1 MNKKISTSIKRVD
14 AGIKTGGAAR
24 YIGDIPFD
32 GLLYGKIV
40 RSSRARATI
49 KSVSVPALPEGYY
62 YIDAKDIPSGGR
74 NRIEMIKDDWP
85 VFADEQ
91 VRFIG
96 ETLGLLVGPDRKELN
111 RLRDEVQVEYEDLT
125 PVFSI
130 EESEALK
137 GGPIHGEDNTYAD
150 YRLKKGD
157 PDAAF
162 AKAARVIED
171 TVRTG
176 FQEHIYME
184 PQGVVARTEDDGK
197 LGIFFSGQCP
207 FYVRHAVS
215 ATMGVPEDQVRVQQA
230 VTGGA
235 FGGKEHYPDVISTPL
250 AVAARKIGK
259 PIGLFFDR
267 VEDISFTPKRHPSVT
282 RFKTALDEEGNI
294 LGMDIDVRIDAGAYE
309 SCSMVV
315 LQRAIFSVNSV
326 YNIPNVKIRGRAFAT
341 NNVPSDAY
349 RGFGAPQGLFAIEA
363 HMSHLARAI
372 KVDELKLKQQ
382 YLLKQGDVTVTNG
395 RIHEEVK
402 LPEIIQR
409 IDEMSGYSKKLKE
422 YTPGSWKGV
431 GVSLFN
437 HGSGFTGNGE
447 QEIIKGVVKMRKRAD
462 GLVDLLV
469 SNVEMGQGLQTT
481 FRKIA
486 AMVLEL
492 PVDSVVYN
500 DPNTDLVPDS
510 GPTCASRSI
519 AVVGYLV
526 QEAAKKLKDRW
537 KESDIVEVRQQY
549 EPPEGLIPWD
559 QANLQGDAYPSYG
572 WGANVIEVEVDP
584 LTYEVTTKGIWAV
597 HDVGVAIDEKVVEG
611 QVDGGIIQALGYGS
625 LEKLEVKEGRFQQ
638 KTMADYTIP
647 TTMDFPKIKSALV
660 DNPYEYGPFGA
671 KGAGELVFDGAAAAF
686 ADAVQMAING
696 DVKQIPV
703 TPEYIMEVREDGNN

>member
-1 MNKKISTSIKRVD
+1 
-14 AGIKTGGAAR
+14 
-24 YIGDIPFD
+24 
-32 GLLYGKIV
+32 
-40 RSSRARATI
+40 
-49 KSVSVPALPEGYY
+49 
-62 YIDAKDIPSGGR
+62 
-74 NRIEMIKDDWP
+74 
-85 VFADEQ
+85 
-91 VRFIG
+91 
-96 ETLGLLVGPDRKELN
+96 
-111 RLRDEVQVEYEDLT
+111 
-125 PVFSI
+125 
-130 EESEALK
+130 
-137 GGPIHGEDNTYAD
+137 
-150 YRLKKGD
+150 
-157 PDAAF
+157 
-162 AKAARVIED
+162 
-171 TVRTG
+171 
-176 FQEHIYME
+176 
-184 PQGVVARTEDDGK
+184 
-197 LGIFFSGQCP
+197 
-207 FYVRHAVS
+207 
-215 ATMGVPEDQVRVQQA
+215 
-230 VTGGA
+230 
-235 FGGKEHYPDVISTPL
+235 DVISTPL

-282 RFKTALDEEGNI
+282 HFKTALDEDGHI

-349 RGFGAPQGLFAIEA
+349 RGFGAPQGLFAMEA

-372 KVDELKLKQQ
+372 NVDELKLKKQ
-382 YLLKQGDVTVTNG
+382 YLLKQGDVTITNG

-409 IDEMSGYSKKLKE
+409 IDDMSGYSKKLKE
-422 YTPGSWKGV
+422 HTPGLWKGI
-431 GVSLFN
+431 GISLFN

-492 PVDSVVYN
+492 PVDSVIYN

-549 EPPEGLIPWD
+549 EPPEGLVPWD
-559 QANLQGDAYPSYG
+559 QENLQGDAYPSYG

>member
-1 MNKKISTSIKRVD
+1 MNKKISTPIKRVD
-14 AGIKTGGAAR
+14 AGMKTGGSTR
-24 YIGDIPFD
+24 YIGDIPFE
-32 GLLYGKIV
+32 GMLYGKVV
-40 RSSRARATI
+40 RSSRARA
-49 KSVSVPALPEGYY
+49 KVKGVHVPVLPEGYY
-62 YIDAKDIPSGGR
+62 YIDAGDIPEGGK

-85 VFADEQ
+85 VFADRE

-96 ETLGLLVGPDRKELN
+96 ETIGLLVGPDRKELN
-111 RLRDEVQVEYEDLT
+111 RLRDEVKVEYEELT
-125 PVFSI
+125 PVFTI
-130 EESEALK
+130 EEAEAVK
-137 GGPIHGEDNTYAD
+137 GGPVHGKDNVYGD
-150 YRLKKGD
+150 YHLKKGD

-162 AKAARVIED
+162 AEADRIIED

-176 FQEHIYME
+176 YQEHIYME
-184 PQGVVARTEDDGK
+184 PQGVIARVQEDGK
-197 LGIFFSGQCP
+197 LGVFFSGQCP

-215 ATMGVPEDQVRVQQA
+215 ATMGVPEEQVEVQQT

-250 AVAARKIGK
+250 AVAAGKIGK

-267 VEDISFTPKRHPSVT
+267 IEDISFTPKRHPST
-282 RFKTALDEEGNI
+282 THFRTALDKEGNI
-294 LGMDIDVRIDAGAYE
+294 IAMDIDVRLNAGAYE
-309 SCSMVV
+309 SCSLVV

-349 RGFGAPQGLFAIEA
+349 RGFGAPQGLFAMET
-363 HMSHLARAI
+363 HMSHVARAI
-372 KVDELKLKQQ
+372 GAEELELKGR

-402 LPEIIQR
+402 LPEMIRR
-409 IDEMSGYSKKLKE
+409 IEEMSGYRRKVKE
-422 YTPGSWKGV
+422 YTPGSWKGI
-431 GVSLFN
+431 GLSLFN

-462 GLVDLLV
+462 GIVDLLV

-486 AMVLEL
+486 AMVLEI

-500 DPNTDLVPDS
+500 DPNTGLVPDS

-519 AVVGYLV
+519 AIVGYLV
-526 QEAAKKLKDRW
+526 QEAAKKLKKRW
-537 KESDIVEVRQQY
+537 DESDVVEVSHQY
-549 EPPEGLIPWD
+549 ETPEGLIPWD
-559 QANLQGDAYPSYG
+559 QNNLQGDAYPSYG
-572 WGANVIEVEVDP
+572 WGVNVVEVEVDP

-597 HDVGVAIDEKVVEG
+597 HDVGVAIDEKIVEG

-625 LEKLEVKEGRFQQ
+625 LEKLEVKDGRFQQ

-647 TTMDFPKIKSALV
+647 TSMDFPRIKSSLV

-686 ADAVQMAING
+686 ADAVQMAVDG
-696 DVKQIPV
+696 DIKQIPV
-703 TPEYIMEVREDGNN
+703 TPEYIMEVRENAHS

>member
-24 YIGDIPFD
+24 YISDIPFD

-40 RSSRARATI
+40 RSSRARAII
-49 KSVSVPALPEGYY
+49 KSVSVPALPKGYY

-85 VFADEQ
+85 VFADEH

-96 ETLGLLVGPDRKELN
+96 ETIGLLVGPDRKELN
-111 RLRDEVQVEYEDLT
+111 RLRDEVKVEYEDLT

-130 EESEALK
+130 EEAEALK
-137 GGPIHGEDNTYAD
+137 GGPIHGDDNTYAD
-150 YRLKKGD
+150 YRLQKGD

-171 TVRTG
+171 TIQTG
-176 FQEHIYME
+176 YQEHIYME

-215 ATMGVPEDQVRVQQA
+215 ATMGVPEDQIRVQQA

-250 AVAARKIGK
+250 AVAARKIGR

-282 RFKTALDEEGNI
+282 RFKTALDEDGNI

-349 RGFGAPQGLFAIEA
+349 RGFGAPQGLFAMEA

-402 LPEIIQR
+402 LPEMIQR
-409 IDEMSGYSKKLKE
+409 IDGMSGYSKKLKE

-431 GVSLFN
+431 GISLFN

-492 PVDSVVYN
+492 PVDSVIYN

-537 KESDIVEVRQQY
+537 EESDIVEVQQQY
-549 EPPEGLIPWD
+549 EPPEGLVPWD
-559 QANLQGDAYPSYG
+559 QEKLQGDAYPSYG
-572 WGANVIEVEVDP
+572 WGVNVIEVEVDP
-584 LTYEVTTKGIWAV
+584 LTYEVITKGIWAV

-625 LEKLEVKEGRFQQ
+625 LEKLEAKEGRFQQ

-660 DNPYEYGPFGA
+660 DNPYQYGPFGA

-703 TPEYIMEVREDGNN
+703 TPEYIMEVRENGNS